1 MTFGEKLSSLRKYAN
16 LTQNDLAE
24 KLNVSRQAIT
34 KWENGIGLPDLDNIK
49 RLSSIFNVK
58 IDDLLDYKIEEIKL
72 ELDTT
77 EEKIDKENS
86 KFKNI
91 DNFVL
96 ERFSNAN
103 SIERLTREVK
113 LTFWQ
118 SVFDFF
124 VGAGTLE
131 VADNIKTGL
140 VYPYLI
146 NQNDND
152 YLVLISKG
160 KLLSKKLNNKFVEKS
175 IVIDGYKYSKP
186 KNNKLK

>member
-1 MTFGEKLSSLRKYAN
+1 MTFGEKLSSLRKQAN
-16 LTQNDLAE
+16 LTQNDLAK

-34 KWENGIGLPDLDNIK
+34 KWEGNMAFPDLDSIK
-49 RLSSIFNVK
+49 KISSIFNIK

-77 EEKIDKENS
+77 EEIGKGNIN
-86 KFKNI
+86 FKNV

-96 ERFSNAN
+96 ERFSNAK

-118 SVFDFF
+118 GVCDFF
-124 VGAGTLE
+124 LGAGTLE
-131 VADNIKTGL
+131 VADIIKTGL
-140 VYPYLI
+140 VFPYLI
-146 NQNDND
+146 NQDDID

-160 KLLSKKLNNKFVEKS
+160 KLISKKLNKKFVEKS
-175 IVIDGYKYSKP
+175 IVVDGYKYSRP